1 MKYAGMPMGM
11 WVLFA
16 GSFQKQ
22 LTAYDLSL
30 VVVVL
35 QIFIL
40 YLITVYTIKPKGAL
54 PGSSSVTELP
64 FLLHKP
70 QCEAGDVCRAAGRK
84 TFTVLPDA
92 TLSGAKTTHPAGS
105 QGRSGWTG

>member
-11 WVLFA
+11 WGLFA

-35 QIFIL
+35 QTFIL
-40 YLITVYTIKPKGAL
+40 YLITVYDKTK
-54 PGSSSVTELP
+54 GSS
-64 FLLHKP
+64 
-70 QCEAGDVCRAAGRK
+70 AR
-84 TFTVLPDA
+84 TFVRDGTPIF
-92 TLSGAKTTHPAGS
+92 
-105 QGRSGWTG
+105 

>member
-35 QIFIL
+35 QTFIL
-40 YLITVYTIKPKGAL
+40 YLITVYDKTK
-54 PGSSSVTELP
+54 GSSARIFVRDGTP
-64 FLLHKP
+64 FFSFIEKP
-70 QCEAGDVCRAAGRK
+70 
-84 TFTVLPDA
+84 
-92 TLSGAKTTHPAGS
+92 
-105 QGRSGWTG
+105 

>member
-1 MKYAGMPMGM
+1 MKYAGMPFGM

-35 QIFIL
+35 QNL
-40 YLITVYTIKPKGAL
+40 LHTIKPKGVL
-54 PGSSSVTELP
+54 PGPSSVTELP
-64 FLLHKP
+64 LCFINLST
-70 QCEAGDVCRAAGRK
+70 EVCRAAGK
-84 TFTVLPDA
+84 
-92 TLSGAKTTHPAGS
+92 
-105 QGRSGWTG
+105 

>member
-1 MKYAGMPMGM
+1 MKYAGMPFGM

-35 QIFIL
+35 QNL
-40 YLITVYTIKPKGAL
+40 LHTIKPKGVL
-54 PGSSSVTELP
+54 PGPSSVTELP
-64 FLLHKP
+64 FLLHKSQP
-70 QCEAGDVCRAAGRK
+70 EGLPGSRKKDFHRAA
-84 TFTVLPDA
+84 
-92 TLSGAKTTHPAGS
+92 
-105 QGRSGWTG
+105 

>member
-35 QIFIL
+35 QTFIL
-40 YLITVYTIKPKGAL
+40 YLITVYTIKPKGVL
-54 PGSSSVTELP
+54 PGHSSVTELP

-70 QCEAGDVCRAAGRK
+70 QCEGLPGSRKIDVHRAA
-84 TFTVLPDA
+84 
-92 TLSGAKTTHPAGS
+92 
-105 QGRSGWTG
+105 

>member
-35 QIFIL
+35 QTFIL
-40 YLITVYTIKPKGAL
+40 YLITAYDKTK
-54 PGSSSVTELP
+54 GSS
-64 FLLHKP
+64 
-70 QCEAGDVCRAAGRK
+70 AR
-84 TFTVLPDA
+84 TFVRDGTPLF
-92 TLSGAKTTHPAGS
+92 
-105 QGRSGWTG
+105 

>member
-22 LTAYDLSL
+22 LTAYDLIL

-35 QIFIL
+35 QTFIL
-40 YLITVYTIKPKGAL
+40 YLITVYDKTK
-54 PGSSSVTELP
+54 GSS
-64 FLLHKP
+64 
-70 QCEAGDVCRAAGRK
+70 AR
-84 TFTVLPDA
+84 TFVRDGTPLF
-92 TLSGAKTTHPAGS
+92 
-105 QGRSGWTG
+105 

>member
-1 MKYAGMPMGM
+1 MKYVGMPMGM

-35 QIFIL
+35 QTFIL
-40 YLITVYTIKPKGAL
+40 YLITVYDKTK
-54 PGSSSVTELP
+54 GSSARIFVRDGTL
-64 FLLHKP
+64 FLAL
-70 QCEAGDVCRAAGRK
+70 
-84 TFTVLPDA
+84 
-92 TLSGAKTTHPAGS
+92 
-105 QGRSGWTG
+105 

>member
-1 MKYAGMPMGM
+1 MKYVGMPMGM

-35 QIFIL
+35 QTFIL
-40 YLITVYTIKPKGAL
+40 YLITVYDKTK
-54 PGSSSVTELP
+54 GSS
-64 FLLHKP
+64 
-70 QCEAGDVCRAAGRK
+70 AR
-84 TFTVLPDA
+84 TFVRDGTPLF
-92 TLSGAKTTHPAGS
+92 
-105 QGRSGWTG
+105 

>member
-1 MKYAGMPMGM
+1 MKYVGMLFGM

-22 LTAYDLSL
+22 LTAYDLIL

-35 QIFIL
+35 QTFIL

-54 PGSSSVTELP
+54 PGPSSVTELP
-64 FLLHKP
+64 FFSFIEKP
-70 QCEAGDVCRAAGRK
+70 
-84 TFTVLPDA
+84 
-92 TLSGAKTTHPAGS
+92 
-105 QGRSGWTG
+105 

>member
-22 LTAYDLSL
+22 LTAYDLSF

-35 QIFIL
+35 QNFYSL
-40 YLITVYTIKPKGAL
+40 FDNCNDKTK
-54 PGSSSVTELP
+54 GSSARIFVRDGTPL
-64 FLLHKP
+64 F
-70 QCEAGDVCRAAGRK
+70 
-84 TFTVLPDA
+84 
-92 TLSGAKTTHPAGS
+92 
-105 QGRSGWTG
+105 

>member
-35 QIFIL
+35 QTFIL

-54 PGSSSVTELP
+54 PGHSSVTELP
-64 FLLHKP
+64 FFSFIEKP
-70 QCEAGDVCRAAGRK
+70 
-84 TFTVLPDA
+84 
-92 TLSGAKTTHPAGS
+92 
-105 QGRSGWTG
+105 

>member
-22 LTAYDLSL
+22 LTAYDLSF

-35 QIFIL
+35 QTFIL
-40 YLITVYTIKPKGAL
+40 YLITVYDKTK
-54 PGSSSVTELP
+54 GSSARIFVRDGTL
-64 FLLHKP
+64 FLAL
-70 QCEAGDVCRAAGRK
+70 
-84 TFTVLPDA
+84 
-92 TLSGAKTTHPAGS
+92 
-105 QGRSGWTG
+105 

>member
-22 LTAYDLSL
+22 LTAYDLSF

-35 QIFIL
+35 QNNHYKAQIVSGQLLLKRAGKQHPHPHGHPGIFHCLSPNPIFTICIFIPL
-40 YLITVYTIKPKGAL
+40 SPTLARNRKKPL
-54 PGSSSVTELP
+54 TEGS
-64 FLLHKP
+64 F
-70 QCEAGDVCRAAGRK
+70 
-84 TFTVLPDA
+84 
-92 TLSGAKTTHPAGS
+92 
-105 QGRSGWTG
+105 RSL

>member
-22 LTAYDLSL
+22 LTAYDLSF

-35 QIFIL
+35 QNFYIDYPDKRRSLKSTFIRVSRVIYRLVVNTNCFTMTYACITSNGVSVWNSILRAIEGLNIRARIF
-40 YLITVYTIKPKGAL
+40 
-54 PGSSSVTELP
+54 
-64 FLLHKP
+64 
-70 QCEAGDVCRAAGRK
+70 RR
-84 TFTVLPDA
+84 
-92 TLSGAKTTHPAGS
+92 
-105 QGRSGWTG
+105 

>member
-1 MKYAGMPMGM
+1 MKYAGMPFGM

-35 QIFIL
+35 QTFIL
-40 YLITVYTIKPKGAL
+40 YLITVYDKTK
-54 PGSSSVTELP
+54 GSSARIFVRDGTPL
-64 FLLHKP
+64 F
-70 QCEAGDVCRAAGRK
+70 
-84 TFTVLPDA
+84 
-92 TLSGAKTTHPAGS
+92 
-105 QGRSGWTG
+105 

>member
-35 QIFIL
+35 QTFIL
-40 YLITVYTIKPKGAL
+40 YLITVYDKTK
-54 PGSSSVTELP
+54 GSSARIFVRDGTPL
-64 FLLHKP
+64 F
-70 QCEAGDVCRAAGRK
+70 
-84 TFTVLPDA
+84 
-92 TLSGAKTTHPAGS
+92 
-105 QGRSGWTG
+105 